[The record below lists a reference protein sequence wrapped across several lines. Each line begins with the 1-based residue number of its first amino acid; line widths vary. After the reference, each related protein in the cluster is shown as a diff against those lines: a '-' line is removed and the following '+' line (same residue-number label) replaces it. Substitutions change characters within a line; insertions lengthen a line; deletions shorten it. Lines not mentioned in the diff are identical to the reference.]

1 MIHLWMLG
9 AYIVM
14 IIGIGI
20 ISRKKVNG
28 ISDFLLGGRSVNPW
42 MSAFSYG
49 TAYFSAVLFIGYA
62 GKLGWNFGV
71 PVLWIA
77 IGNMIV
83 GSFLAWQILGTKT
96 REMTQRLNASTMPEF
111 ISIRYNSKALK
122 KVTAIIIFVF
132 LVPYSASIYKGLGFL
147 FEEIFGID
155 MKMAMLVMTIVT
167 AIYLFLGGFV
177 AATLADFIQGII
189 MIFGVIFMLYFVFTH
204 PSVGGVSNALSNLG
218 KIDPNLTK
226 MVGQPNW
233 IILIS
238 LVVLTSLGSWGL
250 PQMVHKFY
258 TIKNEKSI
266 ICAKWVSTI
275 FAGLIATGA
284 YGVGSV
290 SRLVL
295 NNQMP
300 EKADMI
306 IPQVIAQTLPNFVS
320 AIILVLVFS
329 ASMSTLASIVLASSS
344 SITIDL
350 LKGSL
355 LPNLDSKKQ
364 MIIMKILCVFF
375 VVLSFVLAIG
385 ESSILALASLSWG
398 AVSGCLLAPYLL
410 GLYWK
415 GATKAGVWASIT
427 TALLI
432 VIIGSIKM
440 GINSPYLPV
449 LSASAI
455 VVPLIVLPVVSVVTK
470 VFDKEHIEFIF
481 NEKNVAKEA

>member
-1 MIHLWMLG
+1 
-9 AYIVM
+9 
-14 IIGIGI
+14 
-20 ISRKKVNG
+20 
-28 ISDFLLGGRSVNPW
+28 
-42 MSAFSYG
+42 
-49 TAYFSAVLFIGYA
+49 
-62 GKLGWNFGV
+62 V

-111 ISIRYNSKALK
+111 ISIRYNSKSLK

-204 PSVGGVSNALSNLG
+204 PSVGGVSHALSNLG

-266 ICAKWVSTI
+266 TCAKWVSTL

-284 YGVGSV
+284 YSVGAV

-306 IPQVIAQTLPNFVS
+306 IPQVIAQTLPDFVS

-344 SITIDL
+344 AITIDL

-375 VVLSFVLAIG
+375 VILSFVLAIG

-415 GATKAGVWASIT
+415 GATKAGVWSSIT

-481 NEKNVAKEA
+481 NEKKAVNEA